1 MSLLYTTFSGTYVR
15 TVRTGSYAH
24 DFKSRK
30 SEVGI
35 EDPPRLSYVPGF
47 EIVASAESRKRVHEE
62 EKNKT
67 KQKTKKIGRKLGR
80 GRALPLSFF
89 LPRQLSACLSLWP
102 LPHSFMSSP
111 LSLLSE
117 SLKQVRVVSICK
129 RCIMHA
135 CKLHRTARIRNAMKV

>member
-35 EDPPRLSYVPGF
+35 EDPPRLSYVPGS

-62 EKNKT
+62 EKNKKDREET
-67 KQKTKKIGRKLGR
+67 RERKG
-80 GRALPLSFF
+80 PSFVLF
-89 LPRQLSACLSLWP
+89 PAPPTFSVPFTLA
-102 LPHSFMSSP
+102 SP
-111 LSLLSE
+111 TLLHVFPTIST
-117 SLKQVRVVSICK
+117 I
-129 RCIMHA
+129 
-135 CKLHRTARIRNAMKV
+135 